1 MGILVVSLESYLCRL
16 DIKRTKIRK
25 IVKKIDDQI
34 VTSKAIHFNMALFH
48 LKNFMKNVDT
58 SILLDFIS
66 SFEENSALFLNFN
79 QMIGSYPPS
88 LKKLIPK

>member
-66 SFEENSALFLNFN
+66 SFEENSALFSNFN
-79 QMIGSYPPS
+79 LCNRGRLPS

>member
-66 SFEENSALFLNFN
+66 SFEENGTLFLNFN
-79 QMIGSYPPS
+79 LIGAIPPS